1 MKELVLRGIVRP
13 LVERLGT
20 IFAAVM
26 ISGGIGDDSAAQ
38 IANGL
43 VAAVAVLIDLVTAAV
58 NRQRDE
64 TRLLAAISSPLA
76 REDD

>member
-1 MKELVLRGIVRP
+1 MKGTLFRGIVRP

-20 IFAAVM
+20 MLAAYL
-26 ISGGIGDDSAAQ
+26 IARGIDSDMAAQ
-38 IANGL
+38 LVNGL
-43 VAAVAVLIDLVTAAV
+43 IAATLVVLDLVTAAV

-64 TRLLAAISSPLA
+64 TRLLTELGGLLH

>member
-1 MKELVLRGIVRP
+1 MKEMLLRGLVRP
-13 LVERLGT
+13 LIERLGT
-20 IFAAVM
+20 IFAAFM

-43 VAAVAVLIDLVTAAV
+43 VAAVAVLVDLLTSAV

-64 TRLLAAISSPLA
+64 TRLLASLSK
-76 REDD
+76 EVD